1 MSRRMRRVNELLREE
16 LARQIARLKDP
27 RLSSGLVSITEVE
40 TSADLGTA
48 RVFVSVLA
56 GPEEQERTVQALNQ
70 ASGFLRRALGDAL
83 ALKRIPRLQF
93 ILDRSLERG
102 ARLSALMDRLMH
114 PPEGEGA

>member
-27 RLSSGLVSITEVE
+27 RLTGLVSITEVE
-40 TSADLGTA
+40 ASADLGTA

-56 GPEEQERTVQALNQ
+56 GPEEQEQTVRALNQ

-83 ALKRIPRLQF
+83 NLKRIPRLQF
-93 ILDRSLERG
+93 LLDRSLERG
-102 ARLSALMDRLMH
+102 ARLSALMDRLMQ